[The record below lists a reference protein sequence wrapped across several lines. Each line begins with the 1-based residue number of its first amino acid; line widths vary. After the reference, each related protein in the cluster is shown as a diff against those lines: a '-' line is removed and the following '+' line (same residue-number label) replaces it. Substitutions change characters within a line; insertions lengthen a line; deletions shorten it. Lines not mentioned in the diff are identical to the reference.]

1 MQVSLAYSRYSLDA
15 NCITFFIRL
24 LAFEQ
29 AQPFNPSSQQKL
41 KSLIIITTSLKR
53 NALFMTLAED
63 QIQLNIDVKLTN
75 SEYYWLITL
84 GKAL

>member
-1 MQVSLAYSRYSLDA
+1 
-15 NCITFFIRL
+15 
-24 LAFEQ
+24 
-29 AQPFNPSSQQKL
+29 
-41 KSLIIITTSLKR
+41 
-53 NALFMTLAED
+53 MTLAED